1 MFNSNSIMYP
11 QVCVT
16 PTGNTVIKESYDKS
30 FLFCTDNLDVLEA
43 YKKINKYDNLT
54 KLQLLVRLA
63 FNAGKFINVEGPDLT
78 HKESIALLLG
88 KAYASGQ
95 KIKVHDNNYT
105 YKIEEISTIPEVEMF
120 VSYCIGL
127 ILTTNKT
134 CYEFGL
140 VKEER
145 N

>member
-1 MFNSNSIMYP
+1 M
-11 QVCVT
+11 
-16 PTGNTVIKESYDKS
+16 
-30 FLFCTDNLDVLEA
+30 LEA

-78 HKESIALLLG
+78 HKESVALLLG